1 MKKKLMWVE
10 EHNVKQCIYGLI
22 CPICKFQYS
31 PKSDREGCISTSE
44 IYKLCPKCEEPLDDP
59 KPETRW

>member
-1 MKKKLMWVE
+1 MKEKQTWIE
-10 EHNVKQCIYGLI
+10 ERSNKQYMYMLI

-31 PKSDREGCISTSE
+31 PKSDREGCISPAE
-44 IYKLCPKCEEPLDDP
+44 IYKFCPKCGEPLEDP